1 MKRVGTSLSLALC
14 LFGLSASAEPP
25 TNEGPPPVSANIEDV
40 LARLEERMSVMQTL
54 RTDFTQE
61 KHLAVLDRPLVLKG
75 TVFMQKPGLFAWHVR
90 EPLRY
95 SMVIRGEIVRQWD
108 EDSDR
113 VQEMS
118 LSKNPAFR
126 MAIRQMRDWFS
137 GAYRSMLGE
146 YEVALV
152 DEDPISLR
160 FIPRD
165 TALAQGIIDS
175 VTVVFERDERYIQ
188 KIEIAEEGGDST
200 LLTFADTLLNSPIDP
215 SAWKFEQ
222 RVR

>member
-1 MKRVGTSLSLALC
+1 MATSLALVLC
-14 LFGLSASAEPP
+14 LFLPSASAEPP
-25 TNEGPPPVSANIEDV
+25 TGGKSPPASTIEDV
-40 LARLEERMSVMQTL
+40 LGRLEERMSAMQTL
-54 RTDFTQE
+54 RTDFIQE

-95 SMVIRGEIVRQWD
+95 SMVIRGETVRQWD

-113 VQEMS
+113 VQEIS
-118 LSKNPAFR
+118 LSKNPAFG

-137 GAYRSMLGE
+137 GAYRSMLGD

-152 DEDPISLR
+152 DQAPVSLR
-160 FIPRD
+160 VIPRN
-165 TALAQGIIDS
+165 TALARQVIGS
-175 VTVVFERDERYIQ
+175 VTVVFERDERYI
-188 KIEIAEEGGDST
+188 KRIEVVEEGGDRT
-200 LLTFADTLLNSPIDP
+200 LLTFVDTLLNSPIDP